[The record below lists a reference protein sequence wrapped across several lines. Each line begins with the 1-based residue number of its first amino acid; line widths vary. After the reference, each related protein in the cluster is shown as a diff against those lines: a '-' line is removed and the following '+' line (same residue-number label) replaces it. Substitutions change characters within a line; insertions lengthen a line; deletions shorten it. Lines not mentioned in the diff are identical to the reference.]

1 MGDVTPGWPLPRSRA
16 QPPRSAP
23 SPLLLCRFP
32 GAQGRAS
39 PPQRGPQAD
48 PGVRYGLRR
57 GVRAAGTVLL
67 PWAPASVAVARQ
79 RLAADLSAAGI
90 FDTAVGDAV
99 LVVSELLSNAI
110 RHARPLPGASVQ
122 VAWAVGAGAIEV
134 AVSDG
139 GAPTT
144 PVRAHATVSSL
155 GGRGL
160 DIVEYLARRWGV
172 RSDDSG
178 QTVWAVLAAPAAV
191 QPSTEPT
198 SAVGRR

>member
-1 MGDVTPGWPLPRSRA
+1 
-16 QPPRSAP
+16 
-23 SPLLLCRFP
+23 
-32 GAQGRAS
+32 
-39 PPQRGPQAD
+39 
-48 PGVRYGLRR
+48 
-57 GVRAAGTVLL
+57 VRAAGTVLL

-90 FDTAVGDAV
+90 FEAAVGDAV

-122 VAWAVGAGAIEV
+122 VAWALADEAVEV

-139 GAPTT
+139 GAATT
-144 PVRAHATVSSL
+144 PARTHASVSAL

-160 DIVEYLARRWGV
+160 GIVEYVACRWGI

-178 QTVWAVLAAPAAV
+178 QTVWAVLAAPAPEH
-191 QPSTEPT
+191 QPELAAPPVSHH
-198 SAVGRR
+198 